1 MTSRDDQHDGQA
13 PAYGH
18 SFDARPLWSV
28 RDREADQLR
37 ELLRRRGFVEFTEGG
52 DGFVVEHP
60 GDEGPMLLV
69 HTGQPRAERVAA
81 EHDYARLL
89 EQAGY
94 RFAPNATGDGEGWRV
109 WPQPAT
115 AGNTST
121 DGA

>member
-1 MTSRDDQHDGQA
+1 MSSGDDQYDGQA

-18 SFDARPLWSV
+18 GFEARPLWSV
-28 RDREADQLR
+28 RDRDAEQLR

-60 GDEGPMLLV
+60 DDEGPMLLV
-69 HTGQPRAERVAA
+69 HTRQPRSERVAA
-81 EHDYARLL
+81 EQDYGRLL

-109 WPQPAT
+109 RPQPAA
-115 AGNTST
+115 AGDTST